1 MEIMSENLDPPYY
14 SAKLN
19 EVQQGIKDKD
29 EIAPADEMVTLAMR
43 QKGFLGLDS
52 SRDKKGD
59 KRTVSY
65 WRNLDDIEKWIN
77 AGDYK
82 INNRFG
88 IGLAETC
95 TIDILLIEKKINDSS
110 YYRTLKNFNNYVSSK
125 IKNLVGYL

>member
-1 MEIMSENLDPPYY
+1 MEILLENLDPPYY
-14 SAKLN
+14 TARLN
-19 EVQQGIKDKD
+19 EVQEGIKDSD
-29 EIAPADEMVTLAMR
+29 EIAPTDEMVTLAMR

-95 TIDILLIEKKINDSS
+95 SIDILLVEKKINDSS
-110 YYRTLKNFNNYVSSK
+110 YYRALKNFNTYVSTK
-125 IKNLVGYL
+125 INSLVGYL

>member
-52 SRDKKGD
+52 FRDKKGD